1 MNLTTDIWSGMNFQN
16 LKSIGIKNDQI
27 KVHGL
32 NH

>member
-16 LKSIGIKNDQI
+16 LKSIGKNDQI